1 MEGNIAAEKKAA
13 KILEMPQRKYRHE
26 RKHIINHGDY
36 IILRNRLRMIM
47 KHDSNVGIDGTY
59 RIRSLYFDN
68 IDDKVLR
75 EKINGYDKREK
86 FRIRYYN
93 QDYSYI
99 RLEKKSKIH
108 GLCGKE
114 SVQLTKEQCEQILAG
129 DIQWMLESDE
139 ALLVDF
145 YTKMQYQQL
154 KPRVLVDYIREPFMY
169 KPGNV
174 RVTLDSEIR
183 TGLYN
188 NNLFDEESLSVIVPD
203 NQIVLEVKYDEFIPE
218 IIENMVQLGDRRESG
233 YSKYA
238 ASRMYG

>member
-1 MEGNIAAEKKAA
+1 MEENLKSEEKSVR
-13 KILEMPQRKYRHE
+13 ILELPQRKYRHE
-26 RKHIINHGDY
+26 RKHIINYGDY

-47 KHDSNVGIDGTY
+47 KPDSNVGTDGTY

-68 IDDKVLR
+68 VDDKVLR

-93 QDYSYI
+93 QDYNFI
-99 RLEKKSKIH
+99 RLEKKSKVH

-114 SVQLTKEQCEQILAG
+114 SVLLTRKQCEQILAG
-129 DIQWMLESDE
+129 DIQWMMESRE

-145 YTKMQYQQL
+145 YTKMKYQQL
-154 KPRVLVDYIREPFMY
+154 KPRVLVDYIRDPFVY
-169 KPGNV
+169 EPGNV

-188 NNLFDEESLSVIVPD
+188 NNLFDEDSLSVIVPD
-203 NQIVLEVKYDEFIPE
+203 DQIVLEVKYDEFIPE
-218 IIENMVQLGDRRESG
+218 IIENIVQLGDRRESG

-238 ASRMYG
+238 ACRMYG

>member
-1 MEGNIAAEKKAA
+1 MEEQKTVSFLKMPERKFRHEKK
-13 KILEMPQRKYRHE
+13 HS
-26 RKHIINHGDY
+26 INYGDY
-36 IILRNRLRMIM
+36 VALRNRLRIVA
-47 KHDSNVGIDGTY
+47 KPDSNVGCDGTY

-75 EKINGYDKREK
+75 EKINGYDNREK

-93 QDYSYI
+93 QDYDFI

-114 SVQLTKEQCEQILAG
+114 SVQITREQCEKILNG
-129 DIQWMLESDE
+129 DIQWMLESRIP
-139 ALLVDF
+139 LLVDF
-145 YTKMQYQQL
+145 YSKIQYQQL
-154 KPRVLVDYIREPFMY
+154 RPRVLVDYIREPFVY
-169 KPGNV
+169 EPGNV

-188 NNLFDEESLSVIVPD
+188 KNLFDEDSLSIIVPD
-203 NQIVLEVKYDEFIPE
+203 NQIILEVKYDEFLPE
-218 IIENMVQLGDRRESG
+218 IIENMVQLQDRRESG

-238 ASRMYG
+238 ACRMYG